1 MASAR
6 LVASDGQK
14 TNLSGYGDPA
24 THSLAKCANTYG
36 GLPVEE
42 IEACPPSQAAVP
54 RAEAEATRRGSLKKQ
69 RSQMDAVK
77 GRKA

>member
-1 MASAR
+1 MAKKRTSAAMETQPLTVWRNAPTPMADCPSKRLKHAR
-6 LVASDGQK
+6 L
-14 TNLSGYGDPA
+14 
-24 THSLAKCANTYG
+24 
-36 GLPVEE
+36 
-42 IEACPPSQAAVP
+42 SQAAVP